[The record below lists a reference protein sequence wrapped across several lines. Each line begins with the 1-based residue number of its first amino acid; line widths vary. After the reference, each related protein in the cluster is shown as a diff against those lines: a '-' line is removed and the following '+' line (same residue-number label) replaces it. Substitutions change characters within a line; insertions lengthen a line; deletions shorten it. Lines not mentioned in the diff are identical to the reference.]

1 VDRRPERECDA
12 GNIVVHTN
20 RTMKTI
26 AVVGLVGILLVPALV
41 MSATRVAIGTG
52 PWSGVYFPVGEAL
65 AKVLNK
71 HIPEVEA
78 VPMPM
83 VGSAHALELVHSGE
97 VSLAIVGLATAHF
110 GVRGQREFTRKY
122 DNVGFVMAGMDAGQS
137 LIARAESGI
146 RTFGDVKG
154 LRLAANAPASKA
166 LLIAALKPY
175 GVAEG
180 DIRLTLMSFAEQ
192 IAALRN
198 ETIDAGF
205 LPVSPR
211 NIDVVNLAAEYP
223 VRILSFEASKA
234 KLFEAVPDWTP
245 VVVKARTYPGQNQ
258 DLLVPGTHTAL
269 LAHRQAESATIYRI
283 VKTIIERNSEFG
295 ELHPGGREFTIEKTR
310 FFVEKHLVPMAF
322 HPGAEQYWREKG
334 VLR

>member
-1 VDRRPERECDA
+1 M
-12 GNIVVHTN
+12 VHTK
-20 RTMKTI
+20 RIMKT
-26 AVVGLVGILLVPALV
+26 VPLVGLLGILLVPGLV
-41 MSATRVAIGTG
+41 MSATRVSIGTG
-52 PWSGVYFPVGEAL
+52 PWSGVAFPVGEAL

-71 HIPEVEA
+71 HIPGMEA
-78 VPMPM
+78 VSTPV

-97 VSLAIVGLATAHF
+97 VSLALVGLATAHF

-122 DNVGFVMAGMDAGQS
+122 DNVGFVMAGMDVGQS
-137 LIARAESGI
+137 LVTRVESGI

-166 LLIAALKPY
+166 LLMAALKPY
-175 GVAEG
+175 GVGEG
-180 DIRLTLMSFAEQ
+180 DVRLTLMSFAEQ
-192 IAALRN
+192 IAALRD

-211 NIDVVNLAAEYP
+211 NMDVVSLASEYP
-223 VRILSFEASKA
+223 VRILSFDASKA

-245 VVVKARTYPGQNQ
+245 VAIKARTYPGQNQ

-269 LAHRQAESATIYRI
+269 LAYRQAESSTIYRI
-283 VKTIIERNSEFG
+283 VKTIIEHRGELG

-310 FFVEKHLVPMAF
+310 FFVEKHLIPIAF
-322 HPGAEQYWREKG
+322 HPGAEQYWRERG

>member
-1 VDRRPERECDA
+1 M
-12 GNIVVHTN
+12 VHTK
-20 RTMKTI
+20 RIMKT
-26 AVVGLVGILLVPALV
+26 VPLVGLLGILLVPGLV
-41 MSATRVAIGTG
+41 MSATRVSIGTG

-71 HIPEVEA
+71 HIPGMEA
-78 VPMPM
+78 VSTPV

-97 VSLAIVGLATAHF
+97 VSLALVGLATAHF

-122 DNVGFVMAGMDAGQS
+122 DNVGFVMAGMDVGQS
-137 LIARAESGI
+137 LVTRVESGI

-166 LLIAALKPY
+166 LLMAALKPY
-175 GVAEG
+175 GVGEE
-180 DIRLTLMSFAEQ
+180 DVRLTLMSFAEQ
-192 IAALRN
+192 IAALRD

-211 NIDVVNLAAEYP
+211 NMDVVSLASEYP

-245 VVVKARTYPGQNQ
+245 VAIKARTYPGQNQ

-269 LAHRQAESATIYRI
+269 LAYRQAESSTIYRI
-283 VKTIIERNSEFG
+283 VKTIIEHRGELG

-310 FFVEKHLVPMAF
+310 FFVEKHLIPIAF
-322 HPGAEQYWREKG
+322 HPGAEQYWRERG

>member
-1 VDRRPERECDA
+1 M
-12 GNIVVHTN
+12 VHTK
-20 RTMKTI
+20 RIMKT
-26 AVVGLVGILLVPALV
+26 VPLVGLLGILLVPGLV
-41 MSATRVAIGTG
+41 MSATRVSIGTG
-52 PWSGVYFPVGEAL
+52 PWSGVAFPVGEAL

-71 HIPEVEA
+71 HIPGMEA
-78 VPMPM
+78 VSTPV

-97 VSLAIVGLATAHF
+97 VSLALVGLATAHF

-122 DNVGFVMAGMDAGQS
+122 DNVGFVMAGMDVGQS
-137 LIARAESGI
+137 LVTRVESGI

-166 LLIAALKPY
+166 LLMAALKPY
-175 GVAEG
+175 GVGEE
-180 DIRLTLMSFAEQ
+180 DVRLTLMSFAEQ
-192 IAALRN
+192 IAALRD

-211 NIDVVNLAAEYP
+211 NMDVVSLASEYP
-223 VRILSFEASKA
+223 VRILSFDASKA

-245 VVVKARTYPGQNQ
+245 VAIKARTYPGQNQ

-269 LAHRQAESATIYRI
+269 LAYRQAESSTIYRI
-283 VKTIIERNSEFG
+283 VKTIIEHRGELG

-310 FFVEKHLVPMAF
+310 FFVEKHLIPIAF
-322 HPGAEQYWREKG
+322 HPGAEQYWRERG